1 MAGLMTTTTAARRG
15 KHLEISAWILSGNS
29 HADQPAERRF
39 EGGNHF
45 WNRTDIADIGDK
57 EDGCGELIAFDK
69 EALKIIHAAN
79 EGQAVR
85 QLDIIEDPRNNHTC
99 NIVKNGIAEPG
110 TIH

>member
-1 MAGLMTTTTAARRG
+1 MEQSRHRRY
-15 KHLEISAWILSGNS
+15 
-29 HADQPAERRF
+29 RRQ
-39 EGGNHF
+39 G
-45 WNRTDIADIGDK
+45 
-57 EDGCGELIAFDK
+57 DGCGELIAFDK

-99 NIVKNGIAEPG
+99 NIVENGIAEPG